1 MVEWMLV
8 IYFERKDLP
17 GEINMK
23 RSAGIVG
30 VRRCTQLDKL
40 KVSELTVNFIAD
52 NKTIVSGMSKEIDS
66 YAHTASLNA
75 GGYIIAIVYKKE
87 APLCIF
93 HFIYPPYMIR
103 YMYTCITK
111 AHGRYTS

>member
-1 MVEWMLV
+1 MLV

-30 VRRCTQLDKL
+30 VRRCIQLDKL

-66 YAHTASLNA
+66 YAHTACPNA
-75 GGYIIAIVYKKE
+75 GGYIIAIVYKKG
-87 APLCIF
+87 APLCIS
-93 HFIYPPYMIR
+93 HFIYPPYMIK
-103 YMYTCITK
+103 YMYMCITK
-111 AHGRYTS
+111 AFGRYTS

>member
-1 MVEWMLV
+1 MLV

-23 RSAGIVG
+23 RSARIVG
-30 VRRCTQLDKL
+30 VRRCIQLDKL

-66 YAHTASLNA
+66 YAHLHFPF
-75 GGYIIAIVYKKE
+75 YIS
-87 APLCIF
+87 P
-93 HFIYPPYMIR
+93 IYDKI
-103 YMYTCITK
+103 MYTCITK

>member
-1 MVEWMLV
+1 MLV

-17 GEINMK
+17 EEINMK
-23 RSAGIVG
+23 RSVGIVG
-30 VRRCTQLDKL
+30 VRRCIQLDKL

-52 NKTIVSGMSKEIDS
+52 DKTIVSGMSKEIDS
-66 YAHTASLNA
+66 YAHTASINA

-103 YMYTCITK
+103 YMYMCITK